1 MRSSM
6 KLLVRFLKE
15 DSGATAIEYG
25 LIAVAI
31 FFAILASVQLLGDQ
45 LSNLLTLLTTGV
57 GTVQP

>member
-1 MRSSM
+1 MRSPM
-6 KLLVRFLKE
+6 KLLVSFLKE
-15 DSGATAIEYG
+15 ESGATAIEYG

-45 LSNLLTLLTTGV
+45 LSNLLTAVTTGV

>member
-1 MRSSM
+1 M

-45 LSNLLTLLTTGV
+45 LSNLYSLVTTGV

>member
-1 MRSSM
+1 MRSPM

-45 LSNLLTLLTTGV
+45 LSNLYSLVTTGV

>member
-1 MRSSM
+1 MRSPM

-45 LSNLLTLLTTGV
+45 LSNLLTAVTTGV

>member
-1 MRSSM
+1 MRSPM

-45 LSNLLTLLTTGV
+45 LSNLYTLVTTGV

>member
-1 MRSSM
+1 MRSPM

-45 LSNLLTLLTTGV
+45 LSNLYALVTTGV

>member
-1 MRSSM
+1 MPLPM

-45 LSNLLTLLTTGV
+45 LTILYNLVTTGV